1 MKNLIVLVVVVAL
14 ALLAYNFFTTGEISL
29 MPGTSKSPEEQEL
42 NRLRGAFRA
51 AAQEYRQAGRGAGLA
66 GLDTTSAAGAALAA
80 VDGVERDLKALRKR
94 VEDPSLQSEVD
105 ELLREVQKYKK
116 TVS

>member
-1 MKNLIVLVVVVAL
+1 
-14 ALLAYNFFTTGEISL
+14 
-29 MPGTSKSPEEQEL
+29 
-42 NRLRGAFRA
+42 
-51 AAQEYRQAGRGAGLA
+51 
-66 GLDTTSAAGAALAA
+66 LDTTSAAGAALAA

-105 ELLREVQKYKK
+105 EFLREVQKYKK